1 MFNDYTVHY
10 DASLRMMEDGH
21 ERVCVC
27 QPQWAELLA
36 CLEVFPGRATA
47 NADKIGC
54 FLMPVLKPACER
66 QIKRHNVVPICA
78 VCLDPGNT
86 IVLIA

>member
-1 MFNDYTVHY
+1 MVMRECYFFQ
-10 DASLRMMEDGH
+10 LL
-21 ERVCVC
+21 
-27 QPQWAELLA
+27 WAELLA
-36 CLEVFPGRATA
+36 CLEVFPGGATA

-54 FLMPVLKPACER
+54 FLMQALKLACER
-66 QIKRHNVVPICA
+66 QIKRHNVVVPICA